1 MKRRARRSC
10 LGAAVVAG
18 AALLTIGLTTVGAGA
33 DPGAATADQQQE
45 QQLAEMITHGLKDP
59 AAHAIADSG
68 SSGTGSACTSGSGA

>member
-1 MKRRARRSC
+1 MRPNTRRWSRS
-10 LGAAVVAG
+10 ATVVVGVSLLAMGFAG
-18 AALLTIGLTTVGAGA
+18 IGA
-33 DPGAATADQQQE
+33 DADPIAAPNDQQQE